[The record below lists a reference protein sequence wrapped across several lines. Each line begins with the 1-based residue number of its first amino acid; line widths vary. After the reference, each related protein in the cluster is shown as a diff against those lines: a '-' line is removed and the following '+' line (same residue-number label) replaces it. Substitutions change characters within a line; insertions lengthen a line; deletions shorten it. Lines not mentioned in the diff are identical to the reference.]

1 MPLPAPYAPPWKR
14 LGEDGV
20 ALLAWLG
27 LKLRELWRRNRE
39 GTLPLPAFWPR
50 RWPRLFWPLVVV
62 ALLLGGGLVGR
73 AWLNRPAAG
82 PAERALLSSREA
94 RGGDAGGAPAD
105 GTAAAPL
112 GLEPLGAEPLGP
124 DPLGAEP
131 PLGADMPPR
140 TSSSRDANTPFA
152 ATPDR
157 GGGRTALGEPSVGAL
172 PEAATGGPADSPAE
186 SLAVGD
192 IDATTPPSPV
202 AGELPAPVAEVPPS
216 PEEREANRLR
226 AAWSAGDPEP
236 LIAAIRPEPASAT
249 LTLDLA
255 DAFIALK
262 DGERQRLAER
272 WWQRAVEEGY
282 GHLRLR
288 DGRGRLLARDARVGG
303 GMVVLE
309 PPGEAP

>member
-39 GTLPLPAFWPR
+39 GTLPLPGFWPR

-62 ALLLGGGLVGR
+62 ALLLGSGLVGR
-73 AWLNRPAAG
+73 AWLSWP
-82 PAERALLSSREA
+82 
-94 RGGDAGGAPAD
+94 
-105 GTAAAPL
+105 AAAPL
-112 GLEPLGAEPLGP
+112 GTEPLGTKPLGTEP
-124 DPLGAEP
+124 PLGAEP
-131 PLGADMPPR
+131 PLGG
-140 TSSSRDANTPFA
+140 TSSRDANTPLA

-157 GGGRTALGEPSVGAL
+157 DGGRPAPGGPSAGAL
-172 PEAATGGPADSPAE
+172 PEAATGGPVDSSDSPAAG
-186 SLAVGD
+186 SDDAATARSA
-192 IDATTPPSPV
+192 DATP
-202 AGELPAPVAEVPPS
+202 LPQTTES

-309 PPGEAP
+309 PPGESGEAP

>member
-1 MPLPAPYAPPWKR
+1 M
-14 LGEDGV
+14 
-20 ALLAWLG
+20 
-27 LKLRELWRRNRE
+27 
-39 GTLPLPAFWPR
+39 
-50 RWPRLFWPLVVV
+50 
-62 ALLLGGGLVGR
+62 
-73 AWLNRPAAG
+73 
-82 PAERALLSSREA
+82 
-94 RGGDAGGAPAD
+94 
-105 GTAAAPL
+105 
-112 GLEPLGAEPLGP
+112 
-124 DPLGAEP
+124 
-131 PLGADMPPR
+131 
-140 TSSSRDANTPFA
+140 
-152 ATPDR
+152 
-157 GGGRTALGEPSVGAL
+157 GAL
-172 PEAATGGPADSPAE
+172 PEAATGGPADSPAD
-186 SLAVGD
+186 SSAAGD
-192 IDATTPPSPV
+192 VDATAT
-202 AGELPAPVAEVPPS
+202 PAPLAGAPPT

-236 LIAAIRPEPASAT
+236 LIAAVRPEPASAT